1 MPEAKVQRHLA
12 MARQPRRLCESLRG
26 LEYLA
31 ARQEIMLQQL
41 RSLSPPSCPTKSKGA
56 FSQFGQQSASRK
68 FDIASKAKRGKNNQA
83 RMGTIPSETIEQI
96 AAAND
101 IVEVIGSYF
110 PLKRA
115 GANFRALC
123 PFHQEK
129 TPSFMVSPSRQTFHC
144 FGCGAGGSVFRF
156 VVDYEHVD
164 FPTAVRKLAA
174 RAGITVVE
182 KSGRRGAGDEERQRE
197 LRQRLLKLHGEAAQ
211 WFHENLIK
219 REVGKAARGYLR
231 SRGITV
237 EIAKRWQLGY
247 APDEWD
253 AFGCWARSRDY
264 DVRDLIASG
273 LVKVKDDSDSIGS
286 QRSVSAQR
294 TAHATASYDRFRGR
308 IMFPI
313 CNDIGEV
320 IAFSGRLLQNED
332 GAAKYLNS
340 PETALFR
347 KGSVLFGLDKSKRA
361 LIEADC
367 AVVCEGQLDLISLFE
382 SGITNVV
389 APQGT
394 AFTEGQARILKRF
407 VNEVVLCFD
416 ADAAGQKAAER
427 SLDALLQND
436 LIVRVAE
443 MPAGEDPDSLV
454 RREGKIAFE
463 KRIADAR
470 DFFDYWIERE
480 AANVDLNSLSAKMEV
495 ARTLAETVSHV
506 HDPVMRGEV
515 ISKIS
520 ARLAVST
527 SAFAALVSK
536 QVRKGPSEVTT
547 ERRQQQVPPN
557 DIALLCILA
566 LRSEE
571 AHQFLRAR
579 SWREVLSQLPST
591 YFLER
596 ILESE
601 VRPNDSASLSA
612 FLASLEPEEEDIISG
627 WLHLKT
633 PPNSVA
639 VPWLRLR
646 QAALRRQLDIA
657 KDRLRLPEL
666 STGDVINLQKQ
677 ILDLQEQ
684 LHELSQPAGAADS

>member
-1 MPEAKVQRHLA
+1 
-12 MARQPRRLCESLRG
+12 
-26 LEYLA
+26 
-31 ARQEIMLQQL
+31 
-41 RSLSPPSCPTKSKGA
+41 
-56 FSQFGQQSASRK
+56 
-68 FDIASKAKRGKNNQA
+68 
-83 RMGTIPSETIEQI
+83 MGTIPSETIEQI

-115 GANFRALC
+115 GTNFKALC

-129 TPSFMVSPSRQTFHC
+129 TPSFTVSPSRQTFHC
-144 FGCGAGGSVFRF
+144 FGCGVGGSVFRF
-156 VVDYEHVD
+156 VMDYEHTD
-164 FPTAVRKLAA
+164 FPSAVRKLAA
-174 RAGITVVE
+174 RSGITVVE
-182 KSGRRGAGDEERQRE
+182 KSGGGGADDEERQRQ
-197 LRQRLLKLHGEAAQ
+197 LRQRLLKLHAEAAQ
-211 WFHENLIK
+211 WFRETLIK
-219 REVGKAARGYLR
+219 REVGEAARKYLR
-231 SRGITV
+231 SRGITP

-247 APDEWD
+247 APNEWD
-253 AFGCWARSRDY
+253 AFGSWARAQGY

-273 LVKVKDDSDSIGS
+273 LVKMRGEGPPEQPASDVRL
-286 QRSVSAQR
+286 QR
-294 TAHATASYDRFRGR
+294 SYDRFRGR
-308 IMFPI
+308 IIFPI
-313 CNDIGEV
+313 CNDVGEV
-320 IAFSGRLLQNED
+320 IAFSGRLLQDEE

-340 PETALFR
+340 PETTLFR
-347 KGSVLFGLDKSKRA
+347 KGSVLFGLDKTKRA
-361 LIEADC
+361 LIEANC

-382 SGITNVV
+382 AGISNVV

-443 MPAGEDPDSLV
+443 MPVGEDPDSLV
-454 RREGKIAFE
+454 RREGKEDFGR
-463 KRIADAR
+463 RIVSAR
-470 DFFDYWIERE
+470 DFFDYWIERQV
-480 AANVDLNSLSAKMEV
+480 ALVDLNSLSAKMEV

-506 HDPVMRGEV
+506 HDPVMRGDV

-520 ARLAVST
+520 ARLAVQVSE
-527 SAFAALVSK
+527 FAALVPK
-536 QVRKGPSEVTT
+536 QIRKATTGATT
-547 ERRQQQVPPN
+547 ERRQQLVAPN

-571 AHQFLRAR
+571 AHEFLRAEN
-579 SWREVLSQLPST
+579 WREVLSQLPST
-591 YFLER
+591 YFLQR

-601 VRPNDSASLSA
+601 VRPNDAASLNA
-612 FLASLEPEEEDIISG
+612 FLASLEPEEENIISG

-633 PPNSVA
+633 PPNAVA

-646 QAALRRQLDIA
+646 QSALRRQLDVA
-657 KDRLRLPEL
+657 KDRIRLPEL
-666 STGDVINLQKQ
+666 STGDIINLQKQ

-684 LHELSQPAGAADS
+684 LHELSQPAGPADN

>member
-1 MPEAKVQRHLA
+1 
-12 MARQPRRLCESLRG
+12 
-26 LEYLA
+26 
-31 ARQEIMLQQL
+31 
-41 RSLSPPSCPTKSKGA
+41 
-56 FSQFGQQSASRK
+56 
-68 FDIASKAKRGKNNQA
+68 
-83 RMGTIPSETIEQI
+83 MGTIPSETIEQI

-115 GANFRALC
+115 GTNFKALC

-129 TPSFMVSPSRQTFHC
+129 TPSFTVSPSRQTFHC
-144 FGCGAGGSVFRF
+144 FGCGTGGSVFRF
-156 VVDYEHVD
+156 VMDYEHTD
-164 FPTAVRKLAA
+164 FPSAVRKLAA

-182 KSGRRGAGDEERQRE
+182 KSRGRAADDEERQRE
-197 LRQRLLKLHGEAAQ
+197 LRQRLLKLHAEAAQ

-219 REVGKAARGYLR
+219 REVGKAAREYLR
-231 SRGITV
+231 SRAITV

-253 AFGCWARSRDY
+253 AFGSWARARDY

-273 LVKVKDDSDSIGS
+273 LVKVKDDSDSTGS
-286 QRSVSAQR
+286 QRSVSAQGAAR
-294 TAHATASYDRFRGR
+294 STASYDRFRGR

-313 CNDIGEV
+313 CNDVGEV
-320 IAFSGRLLQNED
+320 IAFSGRLLQDEE

-394 AFTEGQARILKRF
+394 AFTEAQARILKRF

-443 MPAGEDPDSLV
+443 MPADEDPDSLI
-454 RREGKIAFE
+454 RREGKTAFE

-480 AANVDLNSLSAKMEV
+480 TANVDLNSLSAKMEV

-520 ARLAVST
+520 ARLAVSAL
-527 SAFAALVSK
+527 AFGGLVPK

-547 ERRQQQVPPN
+547 ERRQQLVPPN

-571 AHQFLRAR
+571 AHQFLRAQ

-646 QAALRRQLDIA
+646 QAALRHQLDIA
-657 KDRLRLPEL
+657 KDRIRLPEL
-666 STGDVINLQKQ
+666 STGDTINLQKQ

-684 LHELSQPAGAADS
+684 LHELSQPAGPADN